1 MIKQTF
7 TVATMLFAGILQRPL
22 SALVTIIG
30 VAAVVAVMTALLAL
44 GSGLATSRTKNVGF
58 DMAVV
63 LAEGTASDYLG
74 SIPREVANIVSEAP
88 GVKLDQQGRALVIPK
103 TSLVVTVTRKKGRVP
118 ANINLIGLPLKGFG
132 HTDGARLTK
141 GRLFR
146 PGLRE
151 LVVGRVANQE
161 FEGLSIGNQI
171 NLRGSPWTV
180 VGEYESR
187 GSTVESALIGDADT
201 ILPAFDRNGYQNI
214 VVQLRSPSDFD
225 GFRAAL
231 MGDPRLSVDVKVY
244 RKYLDDQLRQVT
256 AVLNFFGYFV
266 GTIMG
271 FGAFFGILNT
281 IYTIVD
287 SRRRELSTLRAI
299 GFRNHVIVF
308 AVMLEALA
316 LTLPGAAIG
325 VMAAWILFNG
335 KIGQVSDLAFPISVT
350 PTIAISSILWVLVIG
365 LIGGIIPSI
374 INMRSSIAESL
385 RCT

>member
-30 VAAVVAVMTALLAL
+30 VAAMVAVMTALLAL